1 MAALLPIFIFVI
13 AVLAINFAEFHRVD

>member
-13 AVLAINFAEFHRVD
+13 AILAINFAEFHRVD

>member
-13 AVLAINFAEFHRVD
+13 AIAALNFFEFHRVD